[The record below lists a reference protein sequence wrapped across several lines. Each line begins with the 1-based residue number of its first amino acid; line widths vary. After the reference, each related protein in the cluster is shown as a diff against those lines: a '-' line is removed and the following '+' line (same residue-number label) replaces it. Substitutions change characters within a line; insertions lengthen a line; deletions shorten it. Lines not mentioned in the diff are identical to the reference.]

1 MAPVRARGS
10 SPSATG
16 PRPASEPLLSLPS
29 PHKQSPA
36 KQHAAPP
43 PPAADPPPRRL
54 SLLGIKAGGAA
65 GLAGKRKHLKVTP
78 ATAVA
83 ADATSTSAP
92 APAPPPWAWAH
103 RRSISIA
110 YRTAR
115 GQGEAG
121 VPTSL
126 PPPPVNSP
134 LQHAGAVLT
143 LAAFFLGAVG
153 LPLGAAAA
161 ALWALLARSP
171 VAAALVALFCLAAA
185 LPPGS
190 KSQAFRHAGVWDWWR
205 RHFGLRAVVPPLPYT
220 TPGTRYLV
228 AQFPHATF
236 PMGTL
241 LNAAITDSP
250 QGGMPPSV
258 EGVVADVLLRL
269 PVFKHIFA
277 AAGCHPADGATL
289 ARLLKTRSVAIIPE
303 GVAGI
308 FHGASRSGGERV
320 YLSARRGFLRAALV
334 AGTPVIP
341 VYHLGNSQLLSFVG
355 LPRLSRRLRVSV
367 GLFFGV
373 GGSPYPHRPRMLT
386 VVGDPL
392 PVVQADH
399 PTRADVDAL
408 HARLCAAL
416 GTLFDAHKALLG
428 PEWAAKKLEIV

>member
-1 MAPVRARGS
+1 MPG
-10 SPSATG
+10 
-16 PRPASEPLLSLPS
+16 
-29 PHKQSPA
+29 
-36 KQHAAPP
+36 
-43 PPAADPPPRRL
+43 
-54 SLLGIKAGGAA
+54 GIKAQ
-65 GLAGKRKHLKVTP
+65 RKTSTTP
-78 ATAVA
+78 IS
-83 ADATSTSAP
+83 ADATSTSTLP
-92 APAPPPWAWAH
+92 FAWAH

-115 GQGEAG
+115 GHGEAG
-121 VPTSL
+121 VPSAL
-126 PPPPVNSP
+126 PPAPENTA
-134 LQHAGAVLT
+134 LQHALAVLS

-153 LPLGAAAA
+153 LPLAVTGAM
-161 ALWALLARSP
+161 LWALTFRSALAASF
-171 VAAALVALFCLAAA
+171 VALFALLAA

-190 KSQAFRHAGVWDWWR
+190 KSQAFRHGRVWDAWR

-220 TPGTRYLV
+220 KPGSRYMI

-250 QGGMPPSV
+250 AGGMPPCV

-277 AAGCHPADGATL
+277 AAGCHPADGKTL
-289 ARLLKTRSVAIIPE
+289 ARLLATRSVAIIPE

-355 LPRLSRRLRVSV
+355 LPGLSRRLRISV

-373 GGSPYPHRPRMLT
+373 AGTPYPHRPRMLT

-392 PVVQADH
+392 PVEQCAS
-399 PTRADVDAL
+399 PTRAQVDEL
-408 HARLCAAL
+408 HGRLCAAL
-416 GTLFDAHKALLG
+416 TALFEGHKALLG